1 MAHELLIEDG
11 EAAMFYVGDPPWHGL
26 GQRLD
31 SPATAAEAIKAA
43 RLDWQ
48 VTKVPLYIAG
58 GNRLHEL
65 PRPPCRGP

>member
-1 MAHELLIEDG
+1 
-11 EAAMFYVGDPPWHGL
+11 MFYVGDPPWHGL

-48 VTKVPLYIAG
+48 VTKVPL
-58 GNRLHEL
+58 
-65 PRPPCRGP
+65 